1 MRISDWSSDVCSS
14 DLLPPDIAADGRVRL
29 LAYGVRR
36 IDRLAVQR
44 ARALSLRLDNGQLL
58 VLARSTSV
66 VDQVD
71 VILRQSLLWDLSLT
85 LIPGLIGGYL
95 LSRGPLRR
103 VRTLEAAVQPIGRA
117 HDGTTATNEQ
127 NV

>member
-14 DLLPPDIAADGRVRL
+14 DLLPPDITADGRVRL
-29 LAYGVRR
+29 LAHGVRR

-71 VILRQSLLWDLSLT
+71 VILRQSLLWALSLT
-85 LIPGLIGGYL
+85 LIPGLIGDRKSTRL
-95 LSRGPLRR
+95 NSS
-103 VRTLEAAVQPIGRA
+103 
-117 HDGTTATNEQ
+117 H
-127 NV
+127 